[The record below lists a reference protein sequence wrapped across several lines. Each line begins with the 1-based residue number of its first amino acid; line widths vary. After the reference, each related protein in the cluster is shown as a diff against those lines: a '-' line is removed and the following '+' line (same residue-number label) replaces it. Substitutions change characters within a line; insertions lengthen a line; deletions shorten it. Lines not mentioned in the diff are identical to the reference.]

1 MRYYIFLENCYLCI
15 MITPDFLTRGSKI
28 ALVAPARKIS
38 REEVAFA
45 VKWIEEKGFVAVYD
59 DRLFAEYHQ
68 LAGGDDFRAGVL
80 QDYLDRDDIDAI
92 LCARGG
98 YGTIRIVDKL
108 DFTKFAKHPKWI
120 VGYSDVT
127 VLHAKMQQLGYQ
139 SIHGTM
145 AINFEKNTKEALDS
159 LYEALT
165 NPSFRAKREHSP
177 LVNKSSN
184 NVNSQMITGKKDFSI
199 PLRFS
204 RNDMVVGGNLSVLYS
219 MLGSDLFPETD
230 GKILFI
236 EDLDEYLYHIDRM
249 MMNLKRN
256 GKLDNLAGLVIGALS
271 DMHDNTIPFGKTT
284 EEIVAEHCANY
295 SYPVGFGFPAGHIKD
310 NKTLILGGTV
320 RLEVHDTN
328 SVLTYNIQ

>member
-1 MRYYIFLENCYLCI
+1 MKTPNYLKK
-15 MITPDFLTRGSKI
+15 GSKI
-28 ALVAPARKIS
+28 AIVAPARKIS
-38 REEVAFA
+38 RDEIAA
-45 VKWIEEKGFVAVYD
+45 AAKWIEEKDFEAVYD

-68 LAGGDDFRAGVL
+68 LAGDDDFRASVL

-145 AINFEKNTKEALDS
+145 AINFEKNTLEALET
-159 LYEALT
+159 LYDALVGRHKMAGGFLAPEALG
-165 NPSFRAKREHSP
+165 
-177 LVNKSSN
+177 
-184 NVNSQMITGKKDFSI
+184 MTGKVQI
-199 PLRFS
+199 
-204 RNDMVVGGNLSVLYS
+204 VGGNLSVLYS

-230 GKILFI
+230 GKVLFI

-249 MMNLKRN
+249 MMALKRAGKLANLKA
-256 GKLDNLAGLVIGALS
+256 LLVGAFT
-271 DMHDNTIPFGKTT
+271 DMHDNTIPFGMTAK
-284 EEIVAEHCANY
+284 EIIYEKVKDY
-295 SYPVGFGFPAGHIKD
+295 GYPVIWDYPAGHVAD
-310 NKTLILGGTV
+310 NRAVIFG
-320 RLEVHDTN
+320 
-328 SVLTYNIQ
+328 

>member
-1 MRYYIFLENCYLCI
+1 MKTPNYLKK
-15 MITPDFLTRGSKI
+15 GSKI
-28 ALVAPARKIS
+28 ALVAPARKIGRDEIS
-38 REEVAFA
+38 AA

-68 LAGGDDFRAGVL
+68 LAGDDDFRASVL

-92 LCARGG
+92 LCVRGG

-108 DFTKFAKHPKWI
+108 DFTKFEKHPKWI

-145 AINFEKNTKEALDS
+145 AINFEKNTEEALES
-159 LYEALT
+159 LYNALVGKHQTVGGFLAPEALGMT
-165 NPSFRAKREHSP
+165 TAM
-177 LVNKSSN
+177 N
-184 NVNSQMITGKKDFSI
+184 NI
-199 PLRFS
+199 PI
-204 RNDMVVGGNLSVLYS
+204 VGGNLSVLYS

-249 MMNLKRN
+249 MMGLKRAGKLANLKA
-256 GKLDNLAGLVIGALS
+256 LLVGAFT
-271 DMHDNTIPFGKTT
+271 DMHDNTIPFGMTAK
-284 EEIVAEHCANY
+284 EIIFEKVKEY
-295 SYPVGFGFPAGHIKD
+295 GYPVIWDYPAGHID
-310 NKTLILGGTV
+310 NNLALVLG
-320 RLEVHDTN
+320 
-328 SVLTYNIQ
+328 

>member
-1 MRYYIFLENCYLCI
+1 MKTPPYLKK
-15 MITPDFLTRGSKI
+15 DSKI

-38 REEVAFA
+38 RDEIAAA
-45 VKWIEEKGFVAVYD
+45 VKWIEENGFEPVYD

-68 LAGGDDFRAGVL
+68 LAGDDDFRASVL

-120 VGYSDVT
+120 IGYSDVT

-145 AINFEKNTKEALDS
+145 AINFANNTKEALET
-159 LYEALT
+159 LYDALVGRLKMDGGFLAPEALG
-165 NPSFRAKREHSP
+165 
-177 LVNKSSN
+177 
-184 NVNSQMITGKKDFSI
+184 MTGKMQI
-199 PLRFS
+199 
-204 RNDMVVGGNLSVLYS
+204 VGGNLSVLYS

-249 MMNLKRN
+249 MMALKRAGKLANLKA
-256 GKLDNLAGLVIGALS
+256 LLVGAFT
-271 DMHDNTIPFGKTT
+271 DMHDNTIPFGMTAK
-284 EEIVAEHCANY
+284 EIIYEKVKDY
-295 SYPVGFGFPAGHIKD
+295 GYPVIWDYPAGHVAD
-310 NKTLILGGTV
+310 NRAVIFG
-320 RLEVHDTN
+320 
-328 SVLTYNIQ
+328 

>member
-1 MRYYIFLENCYLCI
+1 MRPPFLFFSYLCG
-15 MITPDFLTRGSKI
+15 MKTPPYLKKGSKI

-38 REEVAFA
+38 RDEIAAA
-45 VKWIEEKGFVAVYD
+45 VKWIEEKGFVSVYD
-59 DRLFAEYHQ
+59 HRLFAEYHQ
-68 LAGGDDFRAGVL
+68 LAGDDDFRASVL

-120 VGYSDVT
+120 IGYSDVT

-145 AINFEKNTKEALDS
+145 AINFANNTTSSLES
-159 LYEALT
+159 LYDALVGRLKMDERFLAT
-165 NPSFRAKREHSP
+165 
-177 LVNKSSN
+177 LG
-184 NVNSQMITGKKDFSI
+184 MTGKMQI
-199 PLRFS
+199 
-204 RNDMVVGGNLSVLYS
+204 VGGNLSVLYS

-249 MMNLKRN
+249 MMALKRAGKLANLKA
-256 GKLDNLAGLVIGALS
+256 LLVGAFT
-271 DMHDNTIPFGKTT
+271 DMHDNTIPFGMTAK
-284 EEIVAEHCANY
+284 EIIYEKVKEY
-295 SYPVGFGFPAGHIKD
+295 GYPVIWDYPAGHVAD
-310 NKTLILGGTV
+310 NRAVIFG
-320 RLEVHDTN
+320 
-328 SVLTYNIQ
+328 

>member
-1 MRYYIFLENCYLCI
+1 MILCKITKILVTKQTFIIFASMKTPEYLKK
-15 MITPDFLTRGSKI
+15 GSKI

-38 REEVAFA
+38 REEIAAA

-68 LAGGDDFRAGVL
+68 LAGDDDFRASVL
-80 QDYLDRDDIDAI
+80 QDYLDRDEIDAI

-98 YGTIRIVDKL
+98 YGTIRIIDKL

-127 VLHAKMQQLGYQ
+127 VMHAKMQQLGYQ

-145 AINFEKNTKEALDS
+145 AINFEKNTKEALES

-165 NPSFRAKREHSP
+165 
-177 LVNKSSN
+177 
-184 NVNSQMITGKKDFSI
+184 GKCKFDDAQI
-199 PLRFS
+199 
-204 RNDMVVGGNLSVLYS
+204 VGGNLSVLYS

-249 MMNLKRN
+249 MMALKRAGKLANLKA
-256 GKLDNLAGLVIGALS
+256 LMVGAFT
-271 DMHDNTIPFGKTT
+271 DMHDNTIPFGMTAK
-284 EEIVAEHCANY
+284 EIIYEKVKEY
-295 SYPVGFGFPAGHIKD
+295 GYPMIWDVPAGHIDD
-310 NKTLILGGTV
+310 NRAIVLG
-320 RLEVHDTN
+320 
-328 SVLTYNIQ
+328 

>member
-145 AINFEKNTKEALDS
+145 AINFC
-159 LYEALT
+159 
-165 NPSFRAKREHSP
+165 
-177 LVNKSSN
+177 
-184 NVNSQMITGKKDFSI
+184 FS
-199 PLRFS
+199 
-204 RNDMVVGGNLSVLYS
+204 V
-219 MLGSDLFPETD
+219 
-230 GKILFI
+230 
-236 EDLDEYLYHIDRM
+236 
-249 MMNLKRN
+249 
-256 GKLDNLAGLVIGALS
+256 
-271 DMHDNTIPFGKTT
+271 
-284 EEIVAEHCANY
+284 
-295 SYPVGFGFPAGHIKD
+295 
-310 NKTLILGGTV
+310 
-320 RLEVHDTN
+320 
-328 SVLTYNIQ
+328 

>member
-1 MRYYIFLENCYLCI
+1 MKTLEYLKN
-15 MITPDFLTRGSKI
+15 GSKI

-38 REEVAFA
+38 RDEIAAA

-68 LAGGDDFRAGVL
+68 LAGDDDFRASVL

-108 DFTKFAKHPKWI
+108 DFTKFARHPKWI

-145 AINFEKNTKEALDS
+145 AINFEKNTKEALES
-159 LYEALT
+159 LYEALVGG
-165 NPSFRAKREHSP
+165 H
-177 LVNKSSN
+177 
-184 NVNSQMITGKKDFSI
+184 QMVSGFLAPEALGMTGQ
-199 PLRFS
+199 
-204 RNDMVVGGNLSVLYS
+204 VVGGNLSVLYS

-249 MMNLKRN
+249 MMGLKRAGKLANLKA
-256 GKLDNLAGLVIGALS
+256 LLVGAFT
-271 DMHDNTIPFGKTT
+271 DMHDNTIPFGMDAK
-284 EEIVAEHCANY
+284 EIINEKVKEY
-295 SYPVGFGFPAGHIKD
+295 GYPVIWDYPAGHIDD
-310 NKTLILGGTV
+310 NRAIILG
-320 RLEVHDTN
+320 
-328 SVLTYNIQ
+328 

>member
-1 MRYYIFLENCYLCI
+1 MK
-15 MITPDFLTRGSKI
+15 TPDYLKKGSKI
-28 ALVAPARKIS
+28 AIVAPARKIS
-38 REEVAFA
+38 REEIAAA

-68 LAGGDDFRAGVL
+68 LAGDDDFRASVL

-120 VGYSDVT
+120 IGYSDVT

-145 AINFEKNTKEALDS
+145 AINFEKNTTSSLESLHDALVGQLKMDGGFLAPEALG
-159 LYEALT
+159 
-165 NPSFRAKREHSP
+165 
-177 LVNKSSN
+177 
-184 NVNSQMITGKKDFSI
+184 MTGKMQI
-199 PLRFS
+199 
-204 RNDMVVGGNLSVLYS
+204 VGGNLSVLYS

-249 MMNLKRN
+249 MMALKRAGKLANLKA
-256 GKLDNLAGLVIGALS
+256 LLIGAFT
-271 DMHDNTIPFGKTT
+271 DMHDNTIPFGMTAK
-284 EEIVAEHCANY
+284 EIIYEKVKDY
-295 SYPVGFGFPAGHIKD
+295 GYPVIWDFPAGHVDD
-310 NKTLILGGTV
+310 NRAIVFG
-320 RLEVHDTN
+320 
-328 SVLTYNIQ
+328 

>member
-1 MRYYIFLENCYLCI
+1 MKTPEYLKK
-15 MITPDFLTRGSKI
+15 GSKI
-28 ALVAPARKIS
+28 ALVAPARKIG
-38 REEVAFA
+38 RDEIATA

-59 DRLFAEYHQ
+59 DRLFVEYHQ
-68 LAGGDDFRAGVL
+68 LAGDDDFRAGVL

-92 LCARGG
+92 FCVRGG

-145 AINFEKNTKEALDS
+145 AINFPNNTPEALES
-159 LYEALT
+159 LYNALT
-165 NPSFRAKREHSP
+165 GKWNAVETRHGTSLQSFD
-177 LVNKSSN
+177 
-184 NVNSQMITGKKDFSI
+184 NVPI
-199 PLRFS
+199 
-204 RNDMVVGGNLSVLYS
+204 VGGNLSVLYS

-249 MMNLKRN
+249 MMGLKRAGKLANLKA
-256 GKLDNLAGLVIGALS
+256 LMVGAFS
-271 DMHDNTIPFGKTT
+271 DMHDNTIPFGMTAK
-284 EEIVAEHCANY
+284 EIIYEKVKEY
-295 SYPVGFGFPAGHIKD
+295 GYQIIWDVSAGHIDK
-310 NKTLILGGTV
+310 NLAIVLG
-320 RLEVHDTN
+320 
-328 SVLTYNIQ
+328 

>member
-1 MRYYIFLENCYLCI
+1 MK
-15 MITPDFLTRGSKI
+15 TPDFLKKGSKI
-28 ALVAPARKIS
+28 ALVAPARKIG
-38 REEVAFA
+38 RDEIAAA

-68 LAGGDDFRAGVL
+68 LAGDDEFRASVL

-92 LCARGG
+92 LCVRGG

-108 DFTKFAKHPKWI
+108 DFKKFEKHPKWI

-145 AINFEKNTKEALDS
+145 AINFPHNTPEALES
-159 LYEALT
+159 LFNALT
-165 NPSFRAKREHSP
+165 GKWNAIVETCHGASLQSFDGT
-177 LVNKSSN
+177 
-184 NVNSQMITGKKDFSI
+184 QI
-199 PLRFS
+199 
-204 RNDMVVGGNLSVLYS
+204 VGGNLSVLYS

-249 MMNLKRN
+249 MMGLKRAGKLTNLKA
-256 GKLDNLAGLVIGALS
+256 LLVGAFT
-271 DMHDNTIPFGKTT
+271 DMHDNNIPFGMTAK
-284 EEIVAEHCANY
+284 EIIFEKVKEY
-295 SYPVGFGFPAGHIKD
+295 GYPVIWDISAGHIDD
-310 NKTLILGGTV
+310 NRAIVFG
-320 RLEVHDTN
+320 
-328 SVLTYNIQ
+328 

>member
-1 MRYYIFLENCYLCI
+1 MKTPEYLKK
-15 MITPDFLTRGSKI
+15 GSKI

-38 REEVAFA
+38 REEIAAA

-68 LAGGDDFRAGVL
+68 LAGDDDFRASVL

-108 DFTKFAKHPKWI
+108 DFTKLAIHPKWI

-145 AINFEKNTKEALDS
+145 AINFEKNTKEALES
-159 LYEALT
+159 LYDALT
-165 NPSFRAKREHSP
+165 
-177 LVNKSSN
+177 
-184 NVNSQMITGKKDFSI
+184 GKWNAVETFQETSLQDAQI
-199 PLRFS
+199 
-204 RNDMVVGGNLSVLYS
+204 VGGNLSVLYS

-249 MMNLKRN
+249 MMGLKRAGKLANLKA
-256 GKLDNLAGLVIGALS
+256 LLVGAFS
-271 DMHDNTIPFGKTT
+271 DMHDNTIPFGMNAK
-284 EEIVAEHCANY
+284 EIINEKVKEY
-295 SYPVGFGFPAGHIKD
+295 GYPVIWDYPAGHIDD
-310 NKTLILGGTV
+310 NRAIILG
-320 RLEVHDTN
+320 
-328 SVLTYNIQ
+328 

>member
-1 MRYYIFLENCYLCI
+1 MKTPNYLKK
-15 MITPDFLTRGSKI
+15 GSKI
-28 ALVAPARKIS
+28 ALVAPARKIERDEIS
-38 REEVAFA
+38 AA
-45 VKWIEEKGFVAVYD
+45 VSWIENHGFVAVYD

-68 LAGGDDFRAGVL
+68 LAGDDDFRASVL

-92 LCARGG
+92 FCVRGG

-145 AINFEKNTKEALDS
+145 AINFPTNTPEALES
-159 LYEALT
+159 LYNALT
-165 NPSFRAKREHSP
+165 GKWHTVETRHGTSLQSFDGTP
-177 LVNKSSN
+177 
-184 NVNSQMITGKKDFSI
+184 I
-199 PLRFS
+199 
-204 RNDMVVGGNLSVLYS
+204 VGGNLSVLYS

-249 MMNLKRN
+249 MMGLKRA
-256 GKLDNLAGLVIGALS
+256 GKLANIKALMVGAFT
-271 DMHDNTIPFGKTT
+271 DMHDNTIPFGMTAK
-284 EEIVAEHCANY
+284 EIIFEKVKEY
-295 SYPVGFGFPAGHIKD
+295 GYPVIWDYPAGHID
-310 NKTLILGGTV
+310 NNLAIVLG
-320 RLEVHDTN
+320 
-328 SVLTYNIQ
+328 

>member
-1 MRYYIFLENCYLCI
+1 MKTPEYLKK
-15 MITPDFLTRGSKI
+15 GSKI
-28 ALVAPARKIS
+28 ALVAPARKIG
-38 REEVAFA
+38 RDEIATA
-45 VKWIEEKGFVAVYD
+45 VKWIEEKGFEAVYD

-68 LAGGDDFRAGVL
+68 LAGDDDFRASVL

-92 LCARGG
+92 LCVRGG

-145 AINFEKNTKEALDS
+145 AINFEKNTEEALES
-159 LYEALT
+159 LYDALT
-165 NPSFRAKREHSP
+165 NPSFRLELSGMEKSHENNDKPDKLEEISP
-177 LVNKSSN
+177 LP
-184 NVNSQMITGKKDFSI
+184 SI
-199 PLRFS
+199 G
-204 RNDMVVGGNLSVLYS
+204 RNDVVVGGNLSVLYS

-249 MMNLKRN
+249 MMGLKRAGKLANLKA
-256 GKLDNLAGLVIGALS
+256 LLVGAFS
-271 DMHDNTIPFGKTT
+271 DMHDNTIPFGMTAK
-284 EEIVAEHCANY
+284 EIIYEKVKEY
-295 SYPVGFGFPAGHIKD
+295 GYPVIWDYPAGHID
-310 NKTLILGGTV
+310 NNLALVLG
-320 RLEVHDTN
+320 
-328 SVLTYNIQ
+328 